1 MSKLIF
7 SFKNMNN
14 NLIEIVINLTSNTLK
29 NILVIA
35 EQENE
40 DFITVVNNLIGD
52 GVKSYEKRNQG

>member
-1 MSKLIF
+1 
-7 SFKNMNN
+7 MNN